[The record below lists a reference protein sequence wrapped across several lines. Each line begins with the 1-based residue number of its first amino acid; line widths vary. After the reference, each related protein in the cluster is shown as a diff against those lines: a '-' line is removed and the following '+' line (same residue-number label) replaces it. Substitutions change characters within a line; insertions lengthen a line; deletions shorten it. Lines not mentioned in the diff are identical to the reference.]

1 MEAWYPGQE
10 QGNAIANVLFGVV
23 NPSGKLP
30 ETFPRAEA
38 DLPTNTPQQWPGVS
52 VAGDAV
58 GPHSAYSE
66 RLEVGYR
73 WYDDRG
79 IAPLFPF
86 GHGLSYTTFA
96 YSNLAVSSP
105 SIPATVAFDV
115 TNTGKVGGAEVA
127 QVYVGAPPDNYAGEP
142 KNQLRGYKKVSLAPG
157 QTAHVSLPLDAR
169 AVSYWNTSTH
179 SWTVETGCH
188 SILVGSSSRDVRLES
203 PGLCIQAAVAAP
215 PQLPNTS
222 RAAMMSPLL
231 DALAI
236 LVLGLCVSFA
246 IRPWRP
252 GRRQPLA
259 SLQRDGID
267 REPLI

>member
-1 MEAWYPGQE
+1 MADAIAAAAAADIAVVFAYDQEGEGMDRPDLALPSTSYVCSLLGCTPATPIKQDDLIATVAAANSNTVVVLTTGGPVKMPWLDKVKGVVEAWYPGQE

-58 GPHSAYSE
+58 GPHSTYSE

-86 GHGLSYTTFA
+86 GHGLSYTTFS
-96 YSNLAVSSP
+96 YSNLVVTWP

-127 QVYVGAPPDNYAGEP
+127 QVYVGAPADNYAGEP
-142 KNQLRGYKKVSLAPG
+142 RNQLRGYKKVSLAPG
-157 QTAHVSLPLDAR
+157 QTARVSLPLDAR
-169 AVSYWNTSTH
+169 AVSYWNTS
-179 SWTVETGCH
+179 
-188 SILVGSSSRDVRLES
+188 
-203 PGLCIQAAVAAP
+203 
-215 PQLPNTS
+215 
-222 RAAMMSPLL
+222 
-231 DALAI
+231 
-236 LVLGLCVSFA
+236 
-246 IRPWRP
+246 
-252 GRRQPLA
+252 
-259 SLQRDGID
+259 
-267 REPLI
+267 